1 MYSLREHID
10 INVMLQRAPPDCEMV
25 LVHDDDLTRLS
36 GSVDSD
42 VSGNPVY
49 YMRYRHINSSVYI
62 VT

>member
-1 MYSLREHID
+1 
-10 INVMLQRAPPDCEMV
+10 MLQRAPPDCEMV

-42 VSGNPVY
+42 VSGDPVY
-49 YMRYRHINSSVYI
+49 YMRYRHINSSVFI